1 MDIWLDEFKAKVEN
15 DQSNIITINRLK
27 NNPTTTRKGKV
38 VIQIQEKEE
47 LQKPTSP
54 IHSLSF
60 SNTARKL
67 INSNTSEAEYFTDI
81 FNGKESPHDF
91 YTRTRS
97 RYVAKKESELDY
109 LYKYEITYQT
119 SGIYDNEKKRLNNL
133 RNQNDIN
140 NNELKKKLEKHH
152 NSSYIEI

>member
-1 MDIWLDEFKAKVEN
+1 MDNWLDEFKAKVEN
-15 DQSNIITINRLK
+15 DQSNIITINRLE

-54 IHSLSF
+54 KYSLSF
-60 SNTARKL
+60 NSTARKL
-67 INSNTSEAEYFTDI
+67 INNNISEAGYFIDI

-97 RYVAKKESELDY
+97 RYTVKKESELDC
-109 LYKYEITYQT
+109 L
-119 SGIYDNEKKRLNNL
+119 
-133 RNQNDIN
+133 
-140 NNELKKKLEKHH
+140 
-152 NSSYIEI
+152 